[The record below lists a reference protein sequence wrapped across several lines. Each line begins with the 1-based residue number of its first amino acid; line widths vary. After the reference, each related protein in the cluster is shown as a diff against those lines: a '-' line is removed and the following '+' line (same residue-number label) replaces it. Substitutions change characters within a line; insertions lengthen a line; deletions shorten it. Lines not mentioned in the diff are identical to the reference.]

1 MKEIK
6 KRFAR
11 ILRNQQTNSEKI
23 VWELIRDRKFMNL
36 KFRRQHVIE
45 GFVLDFYCHE
55 IRLGIEIDG
64 GIHNK
69 RKDYDRI
76 RQQIIESEGIAVL
89 RISNKEIS
97 ENKRS
102 ILQKIKNLMKN
113 NPPPLP
119 LGEGRKEKSIINDKV
134 RVRASETP

>member
-11 ILRNQQTNSEKI
+11 TLRKEQTNSEKI

-45 GFVLDFYCHE
+45 GFILDFYCHE
-55 IRLGIEIDG
+55 IKLGIEIDG

-69 RKDYDRI
+69 RKDYDRM
-76 RQQIIESEGIAVL
+76 RQTIIESEGISVI
-89 RISNKEIS
+89 RVSNRQISNR
-97 ENKRS
+97 KRS
-102 ILQKIKNLMKN
+102 ILEMIKKAIGN

-119 LGEGRKEKSIINDKV
+119 LGEGGLHGSIVKHNDRV
-134 RVRASETP
+134 RVLKIQ